1 MCCHTH
7 WYLTMYAP
15 IHLFPHAAG
24 HDCSVLTGLCCR
36 HGYEMGAEPVLGAGF
51 IKWVKR
57 KGHRLST
64 NVSCDTCYVNEHGT
78 VLFAF
83 ITGFRLYTSPGLLDS
98 TEFGLAHKVEKL
110 LLLALRQQYCQRCTT
125 V

>member
-7 WYLTMYAP
+7 WYLAMYAP
-15 IHLFPHAAG
+15 IHLSPHAAG
-24 HDCSVLTGLCCR
+24 RDCSVLTGLCCR

-64 NVSCDTCYVNEHGT
+64 NVSCDTCYVNEHGICA
-78 VLFAF
+78 VCIHHRFQAVH
-83 ITGFRLYTSPGLLDS
+83 ISRLAG
-98 TEFGLAHKVEKL
+98 
-110 LLLALRQQYCQRCTT
+110 QYRDRSCP
-125 V
+125 